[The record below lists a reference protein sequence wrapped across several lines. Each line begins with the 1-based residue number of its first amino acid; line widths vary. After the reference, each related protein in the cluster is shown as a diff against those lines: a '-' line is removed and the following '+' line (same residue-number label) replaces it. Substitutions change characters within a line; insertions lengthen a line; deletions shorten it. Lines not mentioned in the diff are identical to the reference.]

1 MTLTELYEWA
11 KENGVEDYDIVTI
24 HDTGMGTCLI
34 SETYIDHEKKE
45 VEVY

>member
-1 MTLTELYEWA
+1 MTPTELYEWA
-11 KENGVEDYDIVTI
+11 KENGVEDYDIVTC
-24 HDTGMGTCLI
+24 HDTGMGASLI